1 MGQFCP
7 LHGLC
12 GVEANTDIGDADF
25 VSARWRMVMRVGNG
39 ESRERLPQ
47 FRDRQTDAV
56 GDA

>member
-1 MGQFCP
+1 M
-7 LHGLC
+7 
-12 GVEANTDIGDADF
+12 VEANTDIGDANF
-25 VSARWRMVMRVGNG
+25 VSARWRTVMPVGNG